1 MLVTT
6 PLDAADARLLHTVDG
21 LSDARFAEDSL
32 CAGWTRAHVVA
43 HLALNAEALT
53 GVLRGIRDGV
63 PTSMYVS
70 SEARD
75 GDIDVLATEPPAAI
89 RERLRAACAAFAEV
103 AGVADGLGPEVT
115 FERAPGGRVVP
126 AAAVPS
132 MRRSEVEIHHADL
145 GAGYSASDWPPGF
158 ALDVLTSSAERYDG
172 PGFHVV
178 ATDEPARWAFG
189 SPGPDAVTVS
199 GPAVALAW
207 WSTGRD
213 AGPQL
218 SSTNGSLPTLEGR

>member
-1 MLVTT
+1 MTT
-6 PLDAADARLLHTVDG
+6 PLDAADARLLRTVDG
-21 LSDARFAEDSL
+21 LGDAAFAEDSL
-32 CAGWTRAHVVA
+32 CDGWTRAHVTA

-63 PTSMYVS
+63 PTTMYVDS
-70 SEARD
+70 AARD
-75 GDIDVLATEPPAAI
+75 GDIDALAAEPPSAI
-89 RERLRAACAAFAEV
+89 RTRLRAACAAFGEV

-115 FERAPGGRVVP
+115 FERTPGGRVTP

-145 GAGYSASDWPPGF
+145 GAGYSPADWPPAF
-158 ALDVLTSSAERYDG
+158 ALDLLASSAERYDG

-189 SPGPDAVTVS
+189 SPDADAVTVS
-199 GPAVALAW
+199 GPAAALAW

-213 AGPQL
+213 AGSLL